1 MTPMLPARPPRGMTL
16 VQLLVIL
23 VILVVLIGLLF
34 PAIQSA
40 REAARR
46 AECKNNLKHFGLAL
60 HNYYDTFKR
69 FPPGYVI
76 NPNGVY
82 LGWSWGVFAL
92 PYIDANPIYNRVAMT
107 FDDGLQQHPRSEVY
121 GVSYLR
127 CPTNSSSQTV
137 SDVLVVTSHVAD
149 GIVTPA
155 TLHVQNVFGRSH
167 YFGVAGYL
175 QADVGGIQPDANG
188 ESTSLEPYVNAGSLG
203 NHGTTFDPTQRYCDP
218 NNFRGMFGQN
228 TSTKQYRIIDG
239 LAATLMVGE
248 RYTPKADGPGSVGHG
263 TWVGVPDCSTAAGLA
278 MALGDTAVR
287 LNAGAKTRAQ
297 TTGFGSAHTGVAH
310 FGLAD
315 GSVRFLSDA
324 IDIQLYRD
332 LSTID
337 DGRKYEGF

>member
-1 MTPMLPARPPRGMTL
+1 MAAQTKRISPRGFTL
-16 VQLLVIL
+16 VELLVLLVI
-23 VILVVLIGLLF
+23 IITLIALLL
-34 PAIQSA
+34 PAVQNA
-40 REAARR
+40 REGARR

-76 NPNGVY
+76 NPNGAY

-92 PYIDANPIYNRVAMT
+92 PYIDANPFYNRVAMT
-107 FDDGLQQHPRSEVY
+107 FDGGLQQHPQSEVY
-121 GVSYLR
+121 GISYLR
-127 CPTNSSSQTV
+127 CPSNSSSQTV
-137 SDVLVVTSHVAD
+137 SNVLVVTTPVVD
-149 GIVTPA
+149 GVVTSA
-155 TLHVQNVFGRSH
+155 TLDAQNVFGRSH
-167 YFGVAGYL
+167 YFAVAGYL
-175 QADVGGIQPDANG
+175 QAEVGGLQPDASG
-188 ESTSLEPYVNAGSLG
+188 EPTSLEPHLNAGSLG
-203 NHGTTFDPTQRYCDP
+203 NTGTTFDPTQRYCDP

-228 TSTKQYRIIDG
+228 TSTKQSRIIDG

-248 RYTPKADGPGSVGHG
+248 RYTPNADGPGSVGHG
-263 TWVGVPDCSTAAGLA
+263 TWVGVPDCSSAAGLA

-287 LNAGAKTRAQ
+287 LNAGSRQRAQ
-297 TTGFGSAHTGVAH
+297 TTGFGSAHSGGAH

-315 GSVRFLSDA
+315 GSVRFLNDA